1 MTNKIK
7 NKIVNIKSQ
16 GIVTIRSLR
25 GRETNKKILK
35 IIMGKLFI
43 VKTK

>member
-16 GIVTIRSLR
+16 GIVTIRRLR
-25 GRETNKKILK
+25 SRETNKKILK

-43 VKTK
+43 G